1 MQEAANSATR
11 KRLTLHD
18 RELRLTHA
26 KRADATPSKRKAPQQ
41 ADITYK
47 SPAKRIAART
57 GFNDRW
63 ENNNKSK
70 TPLSYQGL
78 RANKSG
84 GGVNKKKTYTKNH
97 HPVSQ
102 NFSTKQPKGRSQKR
116 PAVAARKAKEAGMK
130 RKMEKQTPDSS
141 YGRKRK
147 VRKLN

>member
-41 ADITYK
+41 GEMINK
-47 SPAKRIAART
+47 SPAKRFAART
-57 GFNDRW
+57 GFKDRW
-63 ENNNKSK
+63 ESNNKSK

-84 GGVNKKKTYTKNH
+84 GVNKKKTYTKNH

-102 NFSTKQPKGRSQKR
+102 NVATKQPKGRLQKR

-130 RKMEKQTPDSS
+130 RKMEKQTPDS
-141 YGRKRK
+141 YAPKRK
-147 VRKLN
+147 ARKYN